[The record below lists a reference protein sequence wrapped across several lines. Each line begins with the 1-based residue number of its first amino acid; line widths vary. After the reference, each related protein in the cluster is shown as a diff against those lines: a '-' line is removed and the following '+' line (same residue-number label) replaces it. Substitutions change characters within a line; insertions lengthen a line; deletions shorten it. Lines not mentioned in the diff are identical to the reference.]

1 MTPSEPIYTP
11 DQPAQPTPDFEL
23 GEEMVLEDAGFSFQP
38 IIGYELEVDDSVYMY
53 SDDGNLEIVMIG
65 GELEHDTSIAD
76 LNDELAADFMINF
89 DQFELIEAG
98 KEAVQGITG
107 FLNRIHFI
115 NAKEEGVGQALIC
128 SPHINQYFFLLV
140 ISSAEYWDQI
150 GLHVFTT
157 LKNSIHFH
165 PKFKTTAAVP
175 EDNAHPDLTIET
187 YESILPEEDL
197 IITIEKGDVSL
208 LLAARSSS
216 AHDVIS
222 IAEINAPDG
231 QILYHYDPD
240 TGDFLSTIAQHPL
253 ISTHGEVCV
262 ALPCADQTSFQS
274 GDYRFTFS
282 TRSGQPLGEVQV
294 IIRHTRALDRQK
306 VDLNLWMAL
315 ENERFNDFKYLEQF
329 EAHLRAALIE
339 HLQPMNLAPG
349 SIEYYH
355 PAPDELSTFAC
366 INLDTDLADI
376 SYMIAESVE
385 NTRALNVGLVDRFT
399 QGDPPIAAE
408 VIAISSGSPGMIL
421 APVSPHA
428 CILVNYSAIEEDYTA
443 LAQALIEQLIVFSGV
458 AGQCAKLEQSD
469 ALNQEIEWRLR
480 RHPIFYSAD

>member
-128 SPHINQYFFLLV
+128 SPHINQYFFLLM

-150 GLHVFTT
+150 GLQVFTT
-157 LKNSIHFH
+157 LKNHIHFH
-165 PKFKTTAAVP
+165 PKFKPTAAVL
-175 EDNAHPDLTIET
+175 EDDVHPDLTIET
-187 YESILPEEDL
+187 FETIQPEEDL
-197 IITIEKGDVSL
+197 IISIESGDVSL
-208 LLAARSSS
+208 LLAARASS
-216 AHDVIS
+216 AHDMIS
-222 IAEINAPDG
+222 ITDIYAPDG

-240 TGDFLSTIAQHPL
+240 SGDFYSIIAQGPL
-253 ISTHGEVCV
+253 NSTHGEVCV

-274 GDYRFTFS
+274 GDYRFTFT
-282 TRSGQPLGEVQV
+282 TRSGLPLGEIQV
-294 IIRHTRALDRQK
+294 IIRHPRTLDRQK

-399 QGDPPIAAE
+399 QGDPPIDAE

-421 APVSPHA
+421 SPVSPHA

-458 AGQCAKLEQSD
+458 AGQCAQPEQPQGVS
-469 ALNQEIEWRLR
+469 QEIEWRLR